1 MRRETIIFLDVV
13 LLVILFIV
21 IGSSF
26 FSSTLSPEPINLHPT
41 SELGDPSG
49 TYVFYNMTYT
59 QNADNTTTLRY
70 FMNLTSYQKIMQ
82 DPLTGQLSGEVQ
94 VIGNLA
100 IVTWTHPNLPV
111 NPGGAPVRPWSSTSS

>member
-82 DPLTGQLSGEVQ
+82 DPYTTQLTGEVQ
-94 VIGNLA
+94 VIGNMVM
-100 IVTWTHPNLPV
+100 ITSTYPTITINRHSSPV
-111 NPGGAPVRPWSSTSS
+111 STLNPTSH